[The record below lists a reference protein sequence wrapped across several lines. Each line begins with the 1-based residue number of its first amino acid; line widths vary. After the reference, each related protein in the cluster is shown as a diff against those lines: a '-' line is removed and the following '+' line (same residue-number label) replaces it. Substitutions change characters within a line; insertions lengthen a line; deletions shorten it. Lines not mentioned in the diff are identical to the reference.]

1 MIKARD
7 TTRLLVILS
16 IAIVITL
23 ATFAIQRHGPEV
35 GTYGN
40 VCGSTG
46 DQPCTHIL
54 LNAGYPLGYVF
65 DMGYVFDNPSVSVR
79 DKLMPI
85 IEDEFRIIP
94 FILDTIFYAVALSLL
109 SIGFK
114 KIRPSEGK
122 KYLKIQSR

>member
-23 ATFAIQRHGPEV
+23 ATFAIQRHGPEI

-54 LNAGYPLGYVF
+54 LNAGYPL
-65 DMGYVFDNPSVSVR
+65 GYVFDNPSVSVR